1 MQLSPEFDNI
11 QQRQVS
17 QSTLKMFDE
26 VYEVIRLGNEKLKV
40 DIEHSVID
48 QIAQLKANSGTVA
61 AIENKIDSLF
71 KLIGDVQTQSNE
83 LKSWQ
88 VSQVQD
94 LEELILSINQQ
105 KEKSEVFKNLAQT
118 LVMSIEKTSNR
129 LE

>member
-1 MQLSPEFDNI
+1 MQLSPDFDNI

-26 VYEVIRLGNEKLKV
+26 VYEVIRLGNDKLKV

-94 LEELILSINQQ
+94 LEELILSIN
-105 KEKSEVFKNLAQT
+105 
-118 LVMSIEKTSNR
+118 
-129 LE
+129 